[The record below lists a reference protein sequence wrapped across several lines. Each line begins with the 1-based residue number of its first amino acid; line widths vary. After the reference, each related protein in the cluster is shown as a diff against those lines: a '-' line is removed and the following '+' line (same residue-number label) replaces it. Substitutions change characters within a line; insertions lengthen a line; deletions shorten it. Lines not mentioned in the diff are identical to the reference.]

1 MMTMVVF
8 VAKMVGDDNDLSL
21 DDDDDTFYTLKDEQ
35 HDIALL
41 PPLLPHLQ
49 LLPELP
55 RQAFKVST
63 SSPSS

>member
-1 MMTMVVF
+1 MTMVVF

-21 DDDDDTFYTLKDEQ
+21 DDDDAFYTLKDEQ

-55 RQAFKVST
+55 RQAFKVS
-63 SSPSS
+63 SSS

>member
-1 MMTMVVF
+1 MTMVVF
-8 VAKMVGDDNDLSL
+8 VAKMVGDENDLSL
-21 DDDDDTFYTLKDEQ
+21 DDDDTFYTLKDEQ

>member
-1 MMTMVVF
+1 MTMVVF

-21 DDDDDTFYTLKDEQ
+21 DDDDDDDDDTFYTLKDEQ

-55 RQAFKVST
+55 RQAFKVS
-63 SSPSS
+63 SSS

>member
-1 MMTMVVF
+1 MTMVVF

-21 DDDDDTFYTLKDEQ
+21 DDDDTFHTLKDEQ

-55 RQAFKVST
+55 RQAFKVSS

>member
-1 MMTMVVF
+1 MTMVVL
-8 VAKMVGDDNDLSL
+8 VVKMVGDDNDLSL

-55 RQAFKVST
+55 RQAFKVSS